1 MWASIVTAQRGIL
14 RQLYG
19 LLPRDFQRLLLRTVS
34 AFKIKGNPKIFVC
47 KKYIQLTVDNVD
59 NILTRHKNYTAIQK
73 IIEENSEATEPATH
87 LDTQNLEAVNPL
99 VAKAETVILEIANK
113 NFSFRDNHLFDDE
126 MNVLDECGMKFE
138 RMPIYRKLLSPQI
151 VNVAGTVA
159 YLSNVE
165 PTNYYHW
172 MCRTL
177 PLIRLYKMFFD
188 LKEIDFF
195 YIGQFPLA
203 NFHRESLERA
213 GIGAEKM
220 LQKACT
226 ADRIIAAFS
235 SRTQYFG
242 AAPVLKENYC
252 FTKSLFQ
259 PDIQMGQ
266 SVPMKRIYVTRGN
279 VKRRKVI
286 NEEQVVQSLEKYGF
300 TTVSMDGKSL
310 REQIQIFASAE
321 AIVAPHGAALT
332 NLLFIQP
339 GTKVIELFPYGYV
352 NNCFY
357 ALANYAKACYF
368 YLQGEQINQPNFK
381 QLSLKRSNIDEHH
394 LDLKIDIDKFEQI
407 CRIAF

>member
-1 MWASIVTAQRGIL
+1 
-14 RQLYG
+14 
-19 LLPRDFQRLLLRTVS
+19 
-34 AFKIKGNPKIFVC
+34 
-47 KKYIQLTVDNVD
+47 
-59 NILTRHKNYTAIQK
+59 
-73 IIEENSEATEPATH
+73 
-87 LDTQNLEAVNPL
+87 
-99 VAKAETVILEIANK
+99 
-113 NFSFRDNHLFDDE
+113 
-126 MNVLDECGMKFE
+126 
-138 RMPIYRKLLSPQI
+138 
-151 VNVAGTVA
+151 
-159 YLSNVE
+159 
-165 PTNYYHW
+165 
-172 MCRTL
+172 
-177 PLIRLYKMFFD
+177 
-188 LKEIDFF
+188 
-195 YIGQFPLA
+195 
-203 NFHRESLERA
+203 
-213 GIGAEKM
+213 
-220 LQKACT
+220 
-226 ADRIIAAFS
+226 
-235 SRTQYFG
+235 
-242 AAPVLKENYC
+242 
-252 FTKSLFQ
+252 
-259 PDIQMGQ
+259 MGQ